1 VDQAESM
8 TESPAPKGNRRL
20 AARRT
25 CHLTALYQVKDQ
37 WHPATAMDLSRRGCR
52 LRIGE
57 HLQRGTKLKVR
68 LECSQTD
75 AEAQRRIETPGRVV
89 WSRLEGLSYQCG
101 VDFVVECDEVDQM
114 FA

>member
-1 VDQAESM
+1 MIAANGDS
-8 TESPAPKGNRRL
+8 TGNRRL
-20 AARRT
+20 ISRWT

-57 HLQRGTKLKVR
+57 HLARGTKLKVR
-68 LECSQTD
+68 LECLDAKTQESRR
-75 AEAQRRIETPGRVV
+75 AEAEGKVV

-101 VDFVVECDEVDQM
+101 IHFVQECDEVERIIEL
-114 FA
+114 